1 MSSER
6 CQPCWHYE
14 PHGCRI
20 NRPGYPLAGSK
31 CAAYLPPVPRPLES
45 LEKAHRWA
53 ALERLGCCL
62 GWLFGGG
69 A

>member
-1 MSSER
+1 MNSER
-6 CQPCWHYE
+6 CRPCWHDDE
-14 PHGCRI
+14 ERCRI
-20 NRPGYPLAGSK
+20 NMPGWPMAGSR
-31 CAAYLPPVPRPLES
+31 CAGYLPPVERPLES

-53 ALERLGCCL
+53 PLERLGCAF